1 MSDST
6 VFYTNMSSPFG
17 QLELAATNEHLY
29 SIRFE
34 SEHLHKIRVNKII
47 ENTQQQLTEYFDG
60 SRLDFDLP
68 LNNDGTFFQKQV
80 WQQLRCIPYGTTCSY
95 GDIAQK
101 MGRPKAVRA
110 VGAANGRNRIAIIVP
125 CHRVIGANGSL
136 TGYAWGIAVKT
147 ALLNHEQQIQHL
159 LKGNTFAN

>member
-1 MSDST
+1 MNDNT
-6 VFYTNMSSPFG
+6 LFYNYILSPFG
-17 QLELAATNEHLY
+17 QLEIAATNDHLC
-29 SIRFE
+29 SIRFV
-34 SEHLHKIRVNKII
+34 SEHLHKLRVNKII

-60 SRLDFDLP
+60 SRQDFDLP
-68 LNNDGTFFQKQV
+68 LYNDGTHFQKQV

-101 MGRPKAVRA
+101 IGRPKAVRA
-110 VGAANGRNRIAIIVP
+110 VGAANGRNQIAIIVP

-147 ALLNHEQQIQHL
+147 ALLNHEQQIKHS
-159 LKGNTFAN
+159 LKGNNFAN